1 MFVLVEKFSHHIYTL
16 DLPGIGVFML
26 PEVDTDVFVKGK
38 AVHGEEGLL

>member
-16 DLPGIGVFML
+16 GLLGIGVFMS
-26 PEVDTDVFVKGK
+26 PEVNTDVFVRGK